1 MWNRQ
6 ELKQKGKEAFKR
18 NYWNC
23 VVVSLILTLIT
34 GASGGSSSSA
44 STDGTSPEDMADLII
59 STAESTGISIQAIL
73 VTLFSAFA
81 IAFVLILLW
90 NIFLICPLSISID
103 RFFYLNTKENA
114 KLSELLYAFKDR
126 RYIKSVKVSFLLNL
140 YIALWSL
147 LLIIPGIIKLYEYRM
162 VGYIIADTPELTASE
177 CIQKSREM
185 MKGQKWNAFVLD
197 LSFILWFAVTAVT
210 CGIAGVFYVM
220 PYINA
225 TNAELY
231 VALKK

>member
-23 VVVSLILTLIT
+23 VVMSLILTLIT
-34 GASGGSSSSA
+34 GASGGSSSSV
-44 STDGTSPEDMADLII
+44 STDGTSPEDMAEIII
-59 STAESTGISIQAIL
+59 STAETTGISIEAIL

-162 VGYIIADTPELTASE
+162 VGYIMADTPELTASE
-177 CIQKSREM
+177 CLQKSREM

-197 LSFILWFAVTAVT
+197 VSFILWFLVTAVT
-210 CGIAGVFYVM
+210 CGIVGVFYVM